1 LEKARMIMIYLGSV
15 WFFVF
20 SSVSQ
25 LFVVGLANI
34 YINIRIFLNVK
45 ELFWNVLFV
54 CVVVYNDAL
63 KSRCSKK

>member
-1 LEKARMIMIYLGSV
+1 MIYLGSV

-45 ELFWNVLFV
+45 ELFGTFFV